1 MIIPRIVV
9 PESVHC
15 GMKVSAT
22 VAEIAVPDY
31 GECPYEL
38 IPLYKEGYSVATVTV
53 LPTIIAAPRP
63 VLQNDFGLSE
73 GRVPILID
81 VLANDP
87 VPFGD
92 VYTIHSFTQPS
103 HGSVTQDGTQLLYTP
118 LSNFDGEDA
127 FTYTVVNTLG
137 GKETATVDLVVTPV
151 YYRYASGSYALDPT
165 DAIAPSLTI
174 LGGIQGL
181 VYQLQPV
188 PDSIESEFSILGGSY
203 PYMVRYLSASGS
215 NDAITTNFSVLGG
228 SYPVR
233 VVYHTVGTTGL
244 NGEEG
249 AVFPD
254 AITSSFS
261 ILGGSYPM
269 IVRYLET
276 SIVPEAITSTL
287 SILGGTNE

>member
-87 VPFGD
+87 VPLGD

-103 HGSVTQDGTQLLYTP
+103 HGSVTQGGTQLLYTP

-137 GKETATVDLVVTPV
+137 GKETATVNLVVTPV
-151 YYRYASGSYALDPT
+151 YYRYASGSYTLDPT

-174 LGGIQGL
+174 LGGTQGL
-181 VYQLQPV
+181 VYQPKVVDGITSALT
-188 PDSIESEFSILGGSY
+188 ILGGSY

-215 NDAITTNFSVLGG
+215 SDAITTNFSVLGG

-276 SIVPEAITSTL
+276 SIVPEAITPTL
-287 SILGGTNE
+287 SILGGTN

>member
-137 GKETATVDLVVTPV
+137 GKETATVNLVVTPV
-151 YYRYASGSYALDPT
+151 YYRYASGSYTLDPT

-181 VYQLQPV
+181 VYQPKVVDGIMPALT
-188 PDSIESEFSILGGSY
+188 ILGGSH

-215 NDAITTNFSVLGG
+215 SDAVASNFSVLGG

-233 VVYHTVGTTGL
+233 VVYLTIGTTGL
-244 NGEEG
+244 NDEDG

-254 AITSSFS
+254 SITSSFS

-269 IVRYLET
+269 TVRYLSA
-276 SIVPEAITSTL
+276 SIIPEAITPTF
-287 SILGGTNE
+287 SILGGTN

>member
-38 IPLYKEGYSVATVTV
+38 TPLCKEGYSVATVTV

-103 HGSVTQDGTQLLYTP
+103 HGSVTQEGTQLLYTP

-151 YYRYASGSYALDPT
+151 YYRYASGSYTLDPT

-181 VYQLQPV
+181 VYQPKVVDGITPALT
-188 PDSIESEFSILGGSY
+188 ILGGSH
-203 PYMVRYLSASGS
+203 PYMVRYLSSSGS
-215 NDAITTNFSVLGG
+215 SDAVASNFSVLGG

-233 VVYHTVGTTGL
+233 VVYLTIGTTGL
-244 NGEEG
+244 NDEDG

-254 AITSSFS
+254 SITSNFS
-261 ILGGSYPM
+261 ILGGNYPL

-276 SIVPEAITSTL
+276 SIIPEAITPTF
-287 SILGGTNE
+287 SILGGTN

>member
-38 IPLYKEGYSVATVTV
+38 IPLCIEGYSVATVTV

-137 GKETATVDLVVTPV
+137 GKETATVNLVVTPV
-151 YYRYASGSYALDPT
+151 YYRYASGSYTLDPT

-181 VYQLQPV
+181 VYQPKVVDGITPALT
-188 PDSIESEFSILGGSY
+188 ILGGSY

-215 NDAITTNFSVLGG
+215 SDAITTDFSILAG

-261 ILGGSYPM
+261 ILGGNYPL

>member
-63 VLQNDFGLSE
+63 VLQDDSGLSE

-137 GKETATVDLVVTPV
+137 GKETATVNLVVTPV
-151 YYRYASGSYALDPT
+151 YYRYASGSYTLDPT

-181 VYQLQPV
+181 VYQPKVVDGITPALT
-188 PDSIESEFSILGGSY
+188 ILGGSY
-203 PYMVRYLSASGS
+203 PQVVRYLSASGS
-215 NDAITTNFSVLGG
+215 NDAITSNFSVLGG
-228 SYPVR
+228 SYPVI
-233 VVYHTVGTTGL
+233 VAYHTLGTTGL
-244 NGEEG
+244 DGEEG

>member
-38 IPLYKEGYSVATVTV
+38 IPLYKEGYSTATVTV
-53 LPTIIAAPRP
+53 LPTTIAAPSP
-63 VLQNDFGLSE
+63 TLQDDSGLSE

-87 VPFGD
+87 VPPGD
-92 VYTIHSFTQPS
+92 TYTIHSFTQPS
-103 HGSVTQDGTQLLYTP
+103 HGSVIQEGTQLLYTP
-118 LSNFDGEDA
+118 LSNFDGEDS
-127 FTYTVVNTLG
+127 FTYTVVNNLG
-137 GKETATVDLVVTPV
+137 GKETATVGLIVTPV

-165 DAIAPSLTI
+165 DAITSSLSI
-174 LGGIQGL
+174 LGGTQGL
-181 VYQLQPV
+181 FYTLAPV
-188 PDSIESEFSILGGSY
+188 VDSIEPEFSILSGSY

-215 NDAITTNFSVLGG
+215 SDAITSAFSVLNG

-233 VVYHTVGTTGL
+233 VAYHTIGTTGL
-244 NGEEG
+244 NGEAG

-254 AITSSFS
+254 AVTSSFS
-261 ILGGSYPM
+261 ILGGSYPRT
-269 IVRYLET
+269 VRYLST
-276 SIVPEAITSTL
+276 SIVPEAITPTF
-287 SILGGTNE
+287 SILGGTN

>member
-137 GKETATVDLVVTPV
+137 GKETATVNLVVTPV
-151 YYRYASGSYALDPT
+151 YYRYASGSYTLDPT

-181 VYQLQPV
+181 VYQPNVVDGITSALT
-188 PDSIESEFSILGGSY
+188 ILGGSY

-215 NDAITTNFSVLGG
+215 NDAITSNFSVLGG
-228 SYPVR
+228 SYPVI
-233 VVYHTVGTTGL
+233 VAYHTLGTTGL
-244 NGEEG
+244 DGEEG

>member
-38 IPLYKEGYSVATVTV
+38 IPLYKEGYSTATVIV
-53 LPTIIAAPRP
+53 LPTMIAAPRP
-63 VLQNDFGLSE
+63 TLQDDSGLSE

-87 VPFGD
+87 VPPGD
-92 VYTIHSFTQPS
+92 AYTIHSFTQPS
-103 HGSVTQDGTQLLYTP
+103 HGSVIQEGTQLLYTP
-118 LSNFDGEDA
+118 LSNFDGEDS
-127 FTYTVVNTLG
+127 FTYTVVNNLG
-137 GKETATVDLVVTPV
+137 GKETATVSLVVTPV

-165 DAIAPSLTI
+165 DAVISSLTI
-174 LGGIQGL
+174 LGGIAGMRYSPPNL
-181 VYQLQPV
+181 V
-188 PDSIESEFSILGGSY
+188 DSIEPEFSILGGSY

-215 NDAITTNFSVLGG
+215 DDAIATDFSILGG
-228 SYPVR
+228 SYPIRSVH
-233 VVYHTVGTTGL
+233 HTVGTTGL
-244 NGEEG
+244 NGEDG

-254 AITSSFS
+254 SITSSFS

-269 IVRYLET
+269 TVRYLET
-276 SIVPEAITSTL
+276 SIIPEAITPTF
-287 SILGGTNE
+287 SILGGTN

>member
-38 IPLYKEGYSVATVTV
+38 TPLYKEGYSVATVTV

-87 VPFGD
+87 VPLGD

-103 HGSVTQDGTQLLYTP
+103 HGSVTQEGTQLLYTP

-181 VYQLQPV
+181 VYQPKVVDGITSALT
-188 PDSIESEFSILGGSY
+188 ILGGSY

-215 NDAITTNFSVLGG
+215 NDAVASNFSVLGG

-233 VVYHTVGTTGL
+233 VVYLTIGTTGL
-244 NGEEG
+244 NDEDG

-254 AITSSFS
+254 SITSSFS

-269 IVRYLET
+269 TVRYLSA
-276 SIVPEAITSTL
+276 SIIPEAITPTF
-287 SILGGTNE
+287 SILGGTN